1 MTATFGCIADDYT
14 GGTDVAAALRRHGLR
29 TVLLF
34 GLPDDT
40 VHVGDCDAVV
50 VALKSRALDAAEA
63 VKMST
68 AAQTWLTD
76 LGVQRVYFK
85 YCSTFDSTDAG
96 NIGPVTDALL
106 DAVDDKVTVI
116 CPAAP
121 GHGRTLYNGHLF
133 VGDRLLSESSMAR
146 HPLTPMTDPD
156 IVAILSRQTPHRVAL
171 IPLPIVRQGEAEI
184 TAHITRLRKHDVRHI
199 VIDAV
204 DDADLLTVAAAGLDL
219 DVITGSAGLAGAL
232 GKVLH
237 DRDTTHAD
245 PAPVPAPV
253 GPTVIFAG
261 SCSQATLGQVEQA
274 VQRFPSYRLDP
285 RTVHS
290 PADLYPD
297 AVAWLTENLGATPVL
312 MYSSAPASQRG
323 PADPAVAA
331 ELERMMGGLASA
343 AVSAGA
349 HRIVVAGGET
359 SGAIVD
365 ALGIKAVLV
374 NAEMD
379 TGVPWCST
387 VDDDDPVTLLLKS
400 GNFGKPDLLVRAATV
415 TELG

>member
-1 MTATFGCIADDYT
+1 VTATIGCIADDYT

-34 GLPDDT
+34 GLPDDS

-50 VALKSRALDAAEA
+50 VALKSRALDAARA
-63 VKMST
+63 VKMSL
-68 AAQTWLTD
+68 AAQSWLSD
-76 LGVQRVYFK
+76 LGVLRVYFK

-106 DAVDDKVTVI
+106 DAAGEKVTII

-156 IVAILSRQTPHRVAL
+156 IAAVLGRQTPHRVAL
-171 IPLPIVRQGEAEI
+171 IPLTVVRQGEAEI
-184 TAHITRLRKHDVRHI
+184 ALHIKQLQEHGVRHI
-199 VIDAV
+199 VVDAID
-204 DDADLLTVAAAGLDL
+204 DDDLLAVAAAGLDL
-219 DVITGSAGLAGAL
+219 GVLTGSAGLAGAL

-237 DRDTTHAD
+237 DRDSRHDD
-245 PAPVPAPV
+245 PAPVPAPT
-253 GPTVIFAG
+253 GATVIFAG

-274 VQRFPSYRLDP
+274 SQRFPSYRLDP
-285 RTVHS
+285 RTV
-290 PADLYPD
+290 AATGDLYPG
-297 AVAWLTENLGATPVL
+297 ALQWLTENLGATPVL
-312 MYSSAPASQRG
+312 MYSSAPAAERG
-323 PADPAVAA
+323 PSDPEVAADLEHMMGALAAAAVA
-331 ELERMMGGLASA
+331 
-343 AVSAGA
+343 AGA

-400 GNFGKPDLLVRAATV
+400 GNFGKQDLLVRAATV